1 MKDDAYSEWRKI
13 SDMSQQLTML
23 LLLLLCCCLWP
34 NSSWQYNLCLMAPQD
49 LHSFQSNSYLMFCKW
64 IKKPLNFFDHLQ
76 LLPPGFFLLLILKLD
91 FGNKVYIL
99 CLCVYCFLRWDVR
112 ERHREDSYSHGERF
126 LLRPTEGLT
135 ARDRG
140 RPVTDKRRG
149 KVSCIVRV
157 GSSFQYHEYLQDQRS
172 HHQT

>member
-1 MKDDAYSEWRKI
+1 MKEDACLAKRKI
-13 SDMSQQLTML
+13 FDMSQQLTML

-34 NSSWQYNLCLMAPQD
+34 NLSWQYNPCLMAPQGP
-49 LHSFQSNSYLMFCKW
+49 HSFQSNSYLMFCKW
-64 IKKPLNFFDHLQ
+64 IKNLSISLITYGWCIRASSQN
-76 LLPPGFFLLLILKLD
+76 LLILKL
-91 FGNKVYIL
+91 FGNKVCIL
-99 CLCVYCFLRWDVR
+99 CLCVFCFLRWDVR

-149 KVSCIVRV
+149 KVSCIVGV
-157 GSSFQYHEYLQDQRS
+157 GFAF
-172 HHQT
+172 

>member
-1 MKDDAYSEWRKI
+1 MLTQSKERYRTWVS
-13 SDMSQQLTML
+13 SSQCCY
-23 LLLLLCCCLWP
+23 CCCFVVVCGLIHPDNTIPVWWRLRALTHFSLIP
-34 NSSWQYNLCLMAPQD
+34 I
-49 LHSFQSNSYLMFCKW
+49 LMFCKW
-64 IKKPLNFFDHLQ
+64 IKEPFNFFDHLPTLAASG
-76 LLPPGFFLLLILKLD
+76 LLPQNLLILKLD
-91 FGNKVYIL
+91 FGNKVCIL

-149 KVSCIVRV
+149 KVSCIVGV
-157 GSSFQYHEYLQDQRS
+157 GFAF
-172 HHQT
+172 